1 MTDFIDRALVQGD
14 LVVRGGNGRTVYG
27 LAVPFD
33 REATVD
39 DGFGRY
45 REVFRHGAFTRT
57 INAGLDR
64 VKFLINHDRQRL
76 PIGKAISLREDPAGL
91 IGEFYVSVTRE
102 GDDALELV
110 KDGVLDAFSIG
121 FAPIQE
127 RDNKGLVERLEVKL
141 RETSLVAFPAYEGAL
156 VAGVR
161 NQTNPFV
168 EELER
173 LLALAKNLDTHRT
186 EPAAGTSDDDPS
198 ATQDDSVVGHSSRT
212 PTREQRIA
220 ALILRGIPY
229 EQIRRDSPAA

>member
-14 LVVRGGNGRTVYG
+14 LAVRGDGRTVYG

-33 REATVD
+33 REATVN
-39 DGFGRY
+39 DGFGKY

-76 PIGKAISLREDPAGL
+76 PIGKAVSLREDPAGL
-91 IGEFYVSVTRE
+91 VGEFRVSNTRD
-102 GDDALELV
+102 GDEALELV
-110 KDGVLDAFSIG
+110 RDGVLDAFSIG

-127 RDNKGLVERLEVKL
+127 RDSKGLVERLEVKL
-141 RETSLVAFPAYEGAL
+141 METSIVAFPAYEGAV

-161 NQTNPFV
+161 THGNPFV

-173 LLALAKNLDTHRT
+173 LLALAKDLDTHRP
-186 EPAAGTSDDDPS
+186 ELAAGTSDVDPS
-198 ATQDDSVVGHSSRT
+198 ATQDDSVVGHSLRI

-220 ALILRGIPY
+220 ALISRGIPY
-229 EQIRRDSPAA
+229 EQIRRDSSAA